1 MALMKALGSKREMPL
16 HVVLIQLKQMNDV
29 ASSVEG
35 LGPSLAKWDKGSLHG
50 KWHKGARGFVYKMG

>member
-1 MALMKALGSKREMPL
+1 
-16 HVVLIQLKQMNDV
+16 MNDV

-50 KWHKGARGFVYKMG
+50 KWDKGARGFVYKMG